1 MKKTVL
7 TFGLISG
14 AVSSAMLLLNIPLV
28 DRLGFDTAELFG
40 YATIVLSFLLVFFGV
55 RSYRDNVAGGQVTF
69 GRALWVGL
77 LITLVS
83 CACYVATWQLVYY
96 RLAPDFGDRMAA
108 HYLERER
115 ASGATAEEIEA
126 TTRQM
131 AEFKEL
137 YQNPVVNAA
146 ITFLEPFPIG
156 LAVSLITAGVLRRR
170 SEPRATVAA
179 APSH

>member
-14 AVSSAMLLLNIPLV
+14 AVSSAMMLLNVPLV
-28 DRLGFDTAELFG
+28 DRIGFDNAELVG
-40 YATIVLSFLLVFFGV
+40 YATIVVFFGV
-55 RSYRDNVAGGQVTF
+55 RSYRDKVAGGHLTF
-69 GRALWVGL
+69 GRALGVGL

-96 RLAPDFGDRMAA
+96 RLAPEFGDRYAA
-108 HYLERER
+108 HYLERQR
-115 ASGATAEEIEA
+115 ASGATPEELDA
-126 TTRQM
+126 TARQM
-131 AEFKEL
+131 EEFKAL
-137 YQNPVVNAA
+137 LQNPVVNAA

-170 SEPRATVAA
+170 TGPGAVAA
-179 APSH
+179 AVIR